1 MSAELPPCFHRSV
14 NSRLESSMLV
24 QVVQQLNRGA
34 PLTLAASAFAWA
46 ESYLRLR
53 HPQANPRAR
62 SRRAHLPLRPR
73 RLLAR
78 ARWREGAG
86 DFRASNLTRVARSS
100 PARNERLKGNSSA
113 ILHVR
118 TAQCTHLLG
127 NALLQSGSSTL
138 FAVQLGQIQL
148 LTHFRVPRSLC
159 VETH

>member
-1 MSAELPPCFHRSV
+1 
-14 NSRLESSMLV
+14 MLV

-86 DFRASNLTRVARSS
+86 DFRASNRTRVARSS

-118 TAQCTHLLG
+118 TAHTS
-127 NALLQSGSSTL
+127 SGTLSCKAEARLCLPSSSD
-138 FAVQLGQIQL
+138 
-148 LTHFRVPRSLC
+148 RSSSSRISEC
-159 VETH
+159 RDRSASKHIETAEPFDQNREN